1 MVTLGDKHPE
11 HTPRPP
17 GISGCAHTD
26 SPPPHLPHTE
36 PRDSQAERQQHRW
49 ARAPRHSPTSSLAN
63 LTSRR
68 ATYSGSS
75 PPSSMRPSQ

>member
-1 MVTLGDKHPE
+1 MTLGDQHPE
-11 HTPRPP
+11 HTPQEEAAVLTLTLLLLLTCPARSQEVPRPKGSSTP
-17 GISGCAHTD
+17 GT
-26 SPPPHLPHTE
+26 
-36 PRDSQAERQQHRW
+36 
-49 ARAPRHSPTSSLAN
+49 RAPRHSPTSSLAN

>member
-1 MVTLGDKHPE
+1 MTLGDERPE
-11 HTPRPP
+11 HSPRPRKEAAVLTLTLP
-17 GISGCAHTD
+17 LPTCPTRSQGI
-26 SPPPHLPHTE
+26 
-36 PRDSQAERQQHRW
+36 PRPKGSSTAG
-49 ARAPRHSPTSSLAN
+49 RAPRHSPTSSLAN